1 MGARYHL
8 KPDGTSGVCTAQ
20 EGNCPFGEHT
30 PHGSQAFVKAMHE
43 RQESIRAKYTKRGL
57 SKSYRRKGVQSDLN
71 NLNNGT
77 MSETFGNLNVLFGE
91 PNVNGD
97 VDLDKVD
104 FVRYET
110 YDKDGDEC
118 TMDIYKDGT
127 ILTHYDPST
136 GKEDNMTE
144 YNTSSL
150 RQSMEDSRL
159 ELKKMYVADKRY
171 QREQSDFQVSLKRD
185 LGLMAVWNKEKQEFE
200 LQDFADQDAYRETH
214 KVGDQFGVEQYN
226 PTDPNVMEKVNM
238 RLATLTGM
246 RRAKEHSKESM
257 DRISGGIKETLGMT
271 GVLRS
276 GSKSQN
282 IVMGTVDEDGGVSI
296 ITCSNDSWVGSN
308 PSILGASK
316 ASAFQVIVDPPR
328 DMSSEDIRDVIQR
341 ANRLSSTKDRRKL
354 FEENGFTFSNEAVPM
369 NPVYGD
375 SLGKIGERYD
385 DPNKVQSAMASLA
398 VTVAKGEGVRGDRRG
413 GLSKDEWESA
423 MQVYAVAG
431 SEDFQ
436 PSTLY
441 DVNGRMADMHSMV
454 TIEESGNYKDNVRH
468 IMENLDHDAYA
479 EQLSQTISISPSVSY
494 YSGKNGETVAS
505 NLECAMVGDR
515 MVFPVCMQANVR
527 EPYPG
532 VHKSY
537 GVSRRKEPTI
547 TSTRPKDENVRK
559 VVRSLGEIVTDGSTR
574 YEAAEKEW
582 ESKGRIC
589 PDCGESLD
597 GTNRCKICDRVHP
610 ESRLLA
616 RAYKLAKSGKG
627 PDYGIFKYL
636 RPYKSENR
644 MTKS

>member
-57 SKSYRRKGVQSDLN
+57 SKSYRRKGSQSDLN

-110 YDKDGDEC
+110 YDKDGNEC

-341 ANRLSSTKDRRKL
+341 ANQLSSTKDRRKL

-636 RPYKSENR
+636 RPYKSD
-644 MTKS
+644 K

>member
-57 SKSYRRKGVQSDLN
+57 SKSYRRKGSQSDLN

-136 GKEDNMTE
+136 GKEDNTTE

-226 PTDPNVMEKVNM
+226 PADPNVMEKVNM

-246 RRAKEHSKESM
+246 RRTKEHSKESM

-494 YSGKNGETVAS
+494 YSGKNGEAVAS

-532 VHKSY
+532 IHKSY

-636 RPYKSENR
+636 RPYKSD
-644 MTKS
+644 K

>member
-57 SKSYRRKGVQSDLN
+57 SKSYRRKGSQSDLN

-226 PTDPNVMEKVNM
+226 PADPNVMEKVNM

-246 RRAKEHSKESM
+246 RRTKEHSKESM

-341 ANRLSSTKDRRKL
+341 ANQLSSTKDRRKL

-494 YSGKNGETVAS
+494 YSGKNGEAVAS

-636 RPYKSENR
+636 RPYKSD
-644 MTKS
+644 K

>member
-57 SKSYRRKGVQSDLN
+57 SKSYRRKGSQSDLN

-136 GKEDNMTE
+136 GKEDNTTE

-226 PTDPNVMEKVNM
+226 PADPNVMEKVNM

-246 RRAKEHSKESM
+246 RRTKEHSKESM

-532 VHKSY
+532 IHKSY

-636 RPYKSENR
+636 RPYKSD
-644 MTKS
+644 K

>member
-8 KPDGTSGVCTAQ
+8 KPDGTSGVCTAK

-57 SKSYRRKGVQSDLN
+57 SKSYRRKGPQSDLN

-200 LQDFADQDAYRETH
+200 LQDFADQDAYRENH
-214 KVGDQFGVEQYN
+214 KVGDQFGVEQYD
-226 PTDPNVMEKVNM
+226 PKDPNVMEKVNM
-238 RLATLTGM
+238 RLATLTEM
-246 RRAKEHSKESM
+246 RRTKEHSKESM

-441 DVNGRMADMHSMV
+441 DVNGRVADMHSMV

-494 YSGKNGETVAS
+494 YSGKNGEVVAS

-537 GVSRRKEPTI
+537 GVSRKKKPAI
-547 TSTRPKDENVRK
+547 VSTKPKDENVRK

-627 PDYGIFKYL
+627 PDYGIFKYF
-636 RPYKSENR
+636 RPYKSD
-644 MTKS
+644 K

>member
-57 SKSYRRKGVQSDLN
+57 SKSYRRKGSQSDLN

-136 GKEDNMTE
+136 GKKDNTTE

-226 PTDPNVMEKVNM
+226 PADPNVMEKVNM

-532 VHKSY
+532 IHKSY
-537 GVSRRKEPTI
+537 GISRRKEPTI

-636 RPYKSENR
+636 RPYKSD
-644 MTKS
+644 K

>member
-57 SKSYRRKGVQSDLN
+57 SKSYRRKGPQSDLN

-136 GKEDNMTE
+136 GKEDDITE

-200 LQDFADQDAYRETH
+200 LQDFADQDVYRETH
-214 KVGDQFGVEQYN
+214 KVGDQFGVEQYD

-246 RRAKEHSKESM
+246 RRTKEHSKESM

-385 DPNKVQSAMASLA
+385 DPNKVRSAMASLA

-441 DVNGRMADMHSMV
+441 DVNGRVADMHSMV
-454 TIEESGNYKDNVRH
+454 TIEESGNYKDDVRH

-494 YSGKNGETVAS
+494 YSGKNGEAVAS

-537 GVSRRKEPTI
+537 GVSRKKEPTI
-547 TSTRPKDENVRK
+547 ASTRPKDKNVRK
-559 VVRSLGEIVTDGSTR
+559 VVRSLGEIVTDGSTQ
-574 YEAAEKEW
+574 YEADEKEW
-582 ESKGRIC
+582 EIKGRIC
-589 PDCGESLD
+589 PDCGEPLD

-636 RPYKSENR
+636 RPYKSD
-644 MTKS
+644 K

>member
-8 KPDGTSGVCTAQ
+8 KPDGTSGVCTAK

-57 SKSYRRKGVQSDLN
+57 SKSYRRKGPQSDLN

-246 RRAKEHSKESM
+246 RRTKEHSKESM

-441 DVNGRMADMHSMV
+441 DVNGRVADMHSMV

-494 YSGKNGETVAS
+494 YSGKNGEAVAS

-627 PDYGIFKYL
+627 PDYGIFKYF
-636 RPYKSENR
+636 RPYKSD
-644 MTKS
+644 K

>member
-8 KPDGTSGVCTAQ
+8 KPDGTSGVCTAK

-57 SKSYRRKGVQSDLN
+57 SKSYRRKGPQSDLN

-136 GKEDNMTE
+136 GKKDNMTE

-226 PTDPNVMEKVNM
+226 PADPNVMEKVNM

-246 RRAKEHSKESM
+246 RRTKEHSKESM

-494 YSGKNGETVAS
+494 YSGKNGEAVAS

-636 RPYKSENR
+636 RPYKSD
-644 MTKS
+644 K

>member
-57 SKSYRRKGVQSDLN
+57 SKSYRRKGSQSDLN

-110 YDKDGDEC
+110 YDKDGNEC

-136 GKEDNMTE
+136 GKEDNTTE

-226 PTDPNVMEKVNM
+226 PADPNVMEKVNM

-246 RRAKEHSKESM
+246 RRTKEHSKESM

-532 VHKSY
+532 IHKSY

-636 RPYKSENR
+636 RPYKSD
-644 MTKS
+644 K

>member
-57 SKSYRRKGVQSDLN
+57 SKSYRRKGSQSDLN

-110 YDKDGDEC
+110 YDKDGNEC

-226 PTDPNVMEKVNM
+226 PADPNVMEKVNM

-589 PDCGESLD
+589 PDCGEPLD

-636 RPYKSENR
+636 RPYKSD
-644 MTKS
+644 K

>member
-57 SKSYRRKGVQSDLN
+57 SKSYRRKGSQSDLN

-136 GKEDNMTE
+136 GKKDNMTE

-246 RRAKEHSKESM
+246 RRTKEHSKESM

-494 YSGKNGETVAS
+494 YSGKNGEAVAS

-532 VHKSY
+532 IHKSY

-589 PDCGESLD
+589 PDCGEPLD

-636 RPYKSENR
+636 RPYKSD
-644 MTKS
+644 K

>member
-57 SKSYRRKGVQSDLN
+57 SKSYRRKGSQSDLN

-136 GKEDNMTE
+136 GKKDNMTE

-246 RRAKEHSKESM
+246 RRTKEHSKESM

-341 ANRLSSTKDRRKL
+341 ANQLSSTKDRRKL

-494 YSGKNGETVAS
+494 YSGKNGEAVAS

-532 VHKSY
+532 IHKSY

-589 PDCGESLD
+589 PDCGEPLD

-636 RPYKSENR
+636 RPYKSD
-644 MTKS
+644 K

>member
-8 KPDGTSGVCTAQ
+8 KPDGTSGVCTAK

-30 PHGSQAFVKAMHE
+30 PHGSQAFIKAMHE

-57 SKSYRRKGVQSDLN
+57 SKSYRRKGPQSDLN

-110 YDKDGDEC
+110 YDKDGNEC

-200 LQDFADQDAYRETH
+200 LQDFADQDVYRETH
-214 KVGDQFGVEQYN
+214 KVGDQFGVEQYD

-246 RRAKEHSKESM
+246 RSTKEHSKESM

-296 ITCSNDSWVGSN
+296 TTCSNDSWVGSN

-328 DMSSEDIRDVIQR
+328 DMSPEDVRDVIQR

-441 DVNGRMADMHSMV
+441 DVNGRVADMHSMV

-494 YSGKNGETVAS
+494 YSGKNGETVTS

-537 GVSRRKEPTI
+537 GVSRRKEPFI

-574 YEAAEKEW
+574 YETAEKEW

-589 PDCGESLD
+589 PDCGEPLD

-636 RPYKSENR
+636 RPYKSD
-644 MTKS
+644 K

>member
-8 KPDGTSGVCTAQ
+8 KPDGTSGVCAAQ

-30 PHGSQAFVKAMHE
+30 PHGSQVFVNAMHE

-57 SKSYRRKGVQSDLN
+57 SKSYRKKGPQSDLN

-77 MSETFGNLNVLFGE
+77 MSETFGNLNVLFGD
-91 PNVNGD
+91 PNVNGN

-118 TMDIYKDGT
+118 TMDIYRDGT

-136 GKEDNMTE
+136 GKEDNIAE
-144 YNTSSL
+144 YNTSAL
-150 RQSMEDSRL
+150 QQSMEDSRL
-159 ELKKMYVADKRY
+159 ELKKMYVADKKY

-200 LQDFADQDAYRETH
+200 LQDFADQDVYRETH
-214 KVGDQFGVEQYN
+214 KVGDQFGVEQYD
-226 PTDPNVMEKVNM
+226 PTDPNVMEKVNI

-246 RRAKEHSKESM
+246 RKAKEHSKESM
-257 DRISGGIKETLGMT
+257 DRISGGIKNTLGMT

-282 IVMGTVDEDGGVSI
+282 IVMGTVNEDGSESI
-296 ITCSNDSWVGSN
+296 TTCSNDSWVGSN

-316 ASAFQVIVDPPR
+316 ASAFQVIVDPPK
-328 DMSSEDIRDVIQR
+328 DMSPEDIRNVIQQ
-341 ANRLSSTKDRRKL
+341 ANQLSSTKDRRKL
-354 FEENGFTFSNEAVPM
+354 FEANGFMFSNEAIPM

-375 SLGKIGERYD
+375 SLGKIGKRYD

-398 VTVAKGEGVRGDRRG
+398 VVVAKGEGVRGDRRG
-413 GLSKDEWESA
+413 GLSKDEWMSA

-436 PSTLY
+436 PSTPY
-441 DVNGRMADMHSMV
+441 DVNGKVADMHSMV
-454 TIEESGNYKDNVRH
+454 TIEESGAYKDNVRH

-494 YSGKNGETVAS
+494 YSGKNGEVTTN

-537 GVSRRKEPTI
+537 GVSRKKDSTI
-547 TSTRPKDENVRK
+547 ISSRPKDENVRK
-559 VVRSLGEIVTDGSTR
+559 TVRSFGEIVTDGSAQ
-574 YEAAEKEW
+574 YDEAEKEW
-582 ESKGRIC
+582 ETKGRVC
-589 PDCGESLD
+589 PDCGDPLD
-597 GTNRCKICDRVHP
+597 GMNRCKVCDRTHP

-616 RAYKLAKSGKG
+616 RAYKLAQSGKG
-627 PDYGIFKYL
+627 PNYKIFNYL
-636 RPYKSENR
+636 RAYTSNK
-644 MTKS
+644 

>member
-8 KPDGTSGVCTAQ
+8 KPDGTSGVCTAK

-57 SKSYRRKGVQSDLN
+57 SKSYRRKGPQSDLN

-127 ILTHYDPST
+127 ILTHYDSST
-136 GKEDNMTE
+136 GKEDDMTE

-200 LQDFADQDAYRETH
+200 LQDFADQDAYRENH
-214 KVGDQFGVEQYN
+214 KVGDQFGVEQYD
-226 PTDPNVMEKVNM
+226 PKDPNVMEKVNM

-246 RRAKEHSKESM
+246 RRTKEHSKESM

-398 VTVAKGEGVRGDRRG
+398 VTVAKGDGVRGDRRG

-441 DVNGRMADMHSMV
+441 DVNGRVADMHSMV

-494 YSGKNGETVAS
+494 YSGKNGEAVAS

-537 GVSRRKEPTI
+537 GVSGRKEPTI

-589 PDCGESLD
+589 PDCGEPLD

-627 PDYGIFKYL
+627 PDYSIFKYL
-636 RPYKSENR
+636 RPYKSD
-644 MTKS
+644 K

>member
-43 RQESIRAKYTKRGL
+43 RQESIRAKYMKRGL
-57 SKSYRRKGVQSDLN
+57 SKSYRRKGSQSDLN

-110 YDKDGDEC
+110 YDKDGNEC

-226 PTDPNVMEKVNM
+226 PADPNVMEKVNM

-246 RRAKEHSKESM
+246 RRTKEHSKESM

-341 ANRLSSTKDRRKL
+341 ANQLSSTKDRRKL

-532 VHKSY
+532 IHKSY

-636 RPYKSENR
+636 RPYKSD
-644 MTKS
+644 K

>member
-8 KPDGTSGVCTAQ
+8 KPDGTSGVCTAK

-57 SKSYRRKGVQSDLN
+57 SKSYRRKGPQSDLN

-226 PTDPNVMEKVNM
+226 PADPNVMEKVNM

-246 RRAKEHSKESM
+246 RRTKEHSKESM

-441 DVNGRMADMHSMV
+441 DVNGRAADMHSMV

-494 YSGKNGETVAS
+494 YSGKNGEAVAS

-532 VHKSY
+532 IHKSY

-636 RPYKSENR
+636 RPYKSD
-644 MTKS
+644 K

>member
-57 SKSYRRKGVQSDLN
+57 SKSYRRKGSQSDLN

-110 YDKDGDEC
+110 YDKDGNEC

-127 ILTHYDPST
+127 IRTHYDPST

-341 ANRLSSTKDRRKL
+341 ANQLSSTKDRRKL

-636 RPYKSENR
+636 RPYKSD
-644 MTKS
+644 K

>member
-8 KPDGTSGVCTAQ
+8 KPDGTSGVCTAK

-57 SKSYRRKGVQSDLN
+57 SKSYRRKGPQSDLN

-110 YDKDGDEC
+110 YDKDGNEC

-226 PTDPNVMEKVNM
+226 PADPNVMEKVNM

-441 DVNGRMADMHSMV
+441 DVNGRVADMHSMV

-494 YSGKNGETVAS
+494 YSGKNGEAVAS

-532 VHKSY
+532 IHKSY

-547 TSTRPKDENVRK
+547 ASTRPKDENVRK

-636 RPYKSENR
+636 RPYKSD
-644 MTKS
+644 K

>member
-8 KPDGTSGVCTAQ
+8 KPDGTSGVCTAK

-57 SKSYRRKGVQSDLN
+57 SKSYRRKGPQSDLN

-200 LQDFADQDAYRETH
+200 LQDFADQDVYRETH
-214 KVGDQFGVEQYN
+214 KVGDQFGVEQYD

-246 RRAKEHSKESM
+246 RRTKEHSKESM

-441 DVNGRMADMHSMV
+441 DVNGRVADMHSMV

-494 YSGKNGETVAS
+494 YSGKNGEAVAS

-537 GVSRRKEPTI
+537 GVSRRKEPSI

-589 PDCGESLD
+589 PDCGEPLD

-627 PDYGIFKYL
+627 PDYSIFKYL
-636 RPYKSENR
+636 RPYKSD
-644 MTKS
+644 K

>member
-57 SKSYRRKGVQSDLN
+57 SKSYRRKGSQSDLN

-91 PNVNGD
+91 PTVNGD

-136 GKEDNMTE
+136 GKEDNTTE

-226 PTDPNVMEKVNM
+226 PADPNVMEKVNM

-246 RRAKEHSKESM
+246 RRTKEHSKESM

-341 ANRLSSTKDRRKL
+341 ANQLSSTKDRRKL

-589 PDCGESLD
+589 PDCGEPLD

-636 RPYKSENR
+636 RPYKSD
-644 MTKS
+644 K

>member
-57 SKSYRRKGVQSDLN
+57 SKSYKRKGSQSDLN

-110 YDKDGDEC
+110 YDKDGNEC

-246 RRAKEHSKESM
+246 RRTKEHSKESM

-532 VHKSY
+532 IHKSY
-537 GVSRRKEPTI
+537 GVSRRKESTI

-636 RPYKSENR
+636 RPYKSD
-644 MTKS
+644 K

>member
-57 SKSYRRKGVQSDLN
+57 SKSYRRKGPQSDLN

-136 GKEDNMTE
+136 GKEDNTTE

-246 RRAKEHSKESM
+246 RRTKEHSKESM

-341 ANRLSSTKDRRKL
+341 ANQLSSTKDRRKL

-494 YSGKNGETVAS
+494 YSGKNGEAVAS

-532 VHKSY
+532 IHKSY

-636 RPYKSENR
+636 RPYKSD
-644 MTKS
+644 K

>member
-8 KPDGTSGVCTAQ
+8 KPDGTSGVCTAK

-57 SKSYRRKGVQSDLN
+57 SKSYRRKGPQSDLN

-110 YDKDGDEC
+110 YDKDGNEC

-185 LGLMAVWNKEKQEFE
+185 LGLMAVWNKEEQEFE

-226 PTDPNVMEKVNM
+226 PADPNVMEKVNM

-494 YSGKNGETVAS
+494 YSGKNGEAVAS

-547 TSTRPKDENVRK
+547 ASTRPKDENVRK

-627 PDYGIFKYL
+627 PDYGIFKYF
-636 RPYKSENR
+636 RPYKSD
-644 MTKS
+644 K

>member
-57 SKSYRRKGVQSDLN
+57 SKSYRRKGSQSDLN

-136 GKEDNMTE
+136 GKKDNMTE

-636 RPYKSENR
+636 RPYKSD
-644 MTKS
+644 K

>member
-57 SKSYRRKGVQSDLN
+57 SKSYRRKGSQSDLN

-136 GKEDNMTE
+136 GKEDNTTE

-226 PTDPNVMEKVNM
+226 PADPNVMEKVNM

-246 RRAKEHSKESM
+246 RRTKEHSKESM

-589 PDCGESLD
+589 PDCGEPLD

-636 RPYKSENR
+636 RPYKSD
-644 MTKS
+644 K

>member
-57 SKSYRRKGVQSDLN
+57 SKSYRRKGSQSDLN

-246 RRAKEHSKESM
+246 RRTKEHSKESM

-423 MQVYAVAG
+423 MHVYAVAG

-441 DVNGRMADMHSMV
+441 DVNGRVADMHSMV

-494 YSGKNGETVAS
+494 YSGKNGEAVAS

-636 RPYKSENR
+636 RPYKSD
-644 MTKS
+644 K

>member
-57 SKSYRRKGVQSDLN
+57 SKSYRRKGSQSDLN

-110 YDKDGDEC
+110 YDKDGNEC

-246 RRAKEHSKESM
+246 RRTKEHSKESM

-341 ANRLSSTKDRRKL
+341 ANQLSSTKDRRKL

-423 MQVYAVAG
+423 MHVYAVAG

-441 DVNGRMADMHSMV
+441 DVNGRVADMHSMV

-494 YSGKNGETVAS
+494 YSGKNGEAVAS

-636 RPYKSENR
+636 RPYKSD
-644 MTKS
+644 K

>member
-57 SKSYRRKGVQSDLN
+57 SKSYRRKGSQSDLN

-238 RLATLTGM
+238 RLVTLTGM
-246 RRAKEHSKESM
+246 RRTKEHSKESM

-341 ANRLSSTKDRRKL
+341 ANQLSSTKDRRKL

-532 VHKSY
+532 IHKSY

-636 RPYKSENR
+636 RPYKSD
-644 MTKS
+644 K

>member
-57 SKSYRRKGVQSDLN
+57 SKSYRRKGSQSDLN

-110 YDKDGDEC
+110 YDKDGNEC

-127 ILTHYDPST
+127 IRTHYDPST

-246 RRAKEHSKESM
+246 RRTKEHSKESM

-532 VHKSY
+532 IHKSY

-636 RPYKSENR
+636 RPYKSD
-644 MTKS
+644 K

>member
-8 KPDGTSGVCTAQ
+8 KPDGTSGVCTAK

-57 SKSYRRKGVQSDLN
+57 SKSYRRKGPQSDLN

-110 YDKDGDEC
+110 YDKDGNEC

-226 PTDPNVMEKVNM
+226 PADPNVMEKVNM

-246 RRAKEHSKESM
+246 RRTKEHSKESM

-532 VHKSY
+532 IHKSY

-636 RPYKSENR
+636 RPYKSD
-644 MTKS
+644 K

>member
-57 SKSYRRKGVQSDLN
+57 SKSYRRKGSQSDLN

-226 PTDPNVMEKVNM
+226 PADPNVMEKVNM

-532 VHKSY
+532 IHKSY

-636 RPYKSENR
+636 RPYKSD
-644 MTKS
+644 K

>member
-57 SKSYRRKGVQSDLN
+57 SKSYRRKGSQSDLN

-110 YDKDGDEC
+110 YDKDGNEC

-226 PTDPNVMEKVNM
+226 PADPNVMEKVNM

-246 RRAKEHSKESM
+246 RRTKEHSKESM

-494 YSGKNGETVAS
+494 YSGKNGEAVAS

-532 VHKSY
+532 IHKSY

-589 PDCGESLD
+589 PDCGEPLD

-636 RPYKSENR
+636 RPYKSD
-644 MTKS
+644 K

>member
-8 KPDGTSGVCTAQ
+8 KPDGTSGVCTAK

-57 SKSYRRKGVQSDLN
+57 SKSYRRKGPQSDLN

-200 LQDFADQDAYRETH
+200 LQDFADQDAYRENH
-214 KVGDQFGVEQYN
+214 KVGDQFGVEQYD
-226 PTDPNVMEKVNM
+226 PKDPNVMEKVNM

-246 RRAKEHSKESM
+246 RRTKEHSKESM

-341 ANRLSSTKDRRKL
+341 ANRLSSTKNRRKL

-385 DPNKVQSAMASLA
+385 DPNKVRSAMASLA

-441 DVNGRMADMHSMV
+441 DVNGRVADMHSMV

-494 YSGKNGETVAS
+494 YSGKNGEAVAS

-537 GVSRRKEPTI
+537 GVSGRKEPTI

-589 PDCGESLD
+589 PDCGEPLD
-597 GTNRCKICDRVHP
+597 GTNRCKICDRIHP

-636 RPYKSENR
+636 RPYKSD
-644 MTKS
+644 K

>member
-8 KPDGTSGVCTAQ
+8 KPDGTSGVCTAK

-57 SKSYRRKGVQSDLN
+57 SKSYRRKGSQSDLN

-246 RRAKEHSKESM
+246 RRTKEHSKESM

-494 YSGKNGETVAS
+494 YSGKNGEAVAS

-627 PDYGIFKYL
+627 PDYGIFKYF
-636 RPYKSENR
+636 RPYKSD
-644 MTKS
+644 K

>member
-57 SKSYRRKGVQSDLN
+57 SKSYKRKGSQSDLN

-110 YDKDGDEC
+110 YDKDGNEC

-127 ILTHYDPST
+127 IRTHYDPST

-226 PTDPNVMEKVNM
+226 PADPNVMEKVNM

-246 RRAKEHSKESM
+246 RRTKEHSKESM

-636 RPYKSENR
+636 RPYKSD
-644 MTKS
+644 K

>member
-57 SKSYRRKGVQSDLN
+57 SKSYRRKGAQSDLN

-136 GKEDNMTE
+136 GKEDNTTE

-226 PTDPNVMEKVNM
+226 PADPNVMEKVNM

-532 VHKSY
+532 IHKSY

-547 TSTRPKDENVRK
+547 TSTRLKDENVRK

-636 RPYKSENR
+636 RPYKSD
-644 MTKS
+644 K

>member
-57 SKSYRRKGVQSDLN
+57 SKSYRRKGSQSDLN

-136 GKEDNMTE
+136 GKKDNMTE

-246 RRAKEHSKESM
+246 RRTKEHSKESM

-341 ANRLSSTKDRRKL
+341 ANQLSSTKDRRKL

-636 RPYKSENR
+636 RPYKSD
-644 MTKS
+644 K

>member
-8 KPDGTSGVCTAQ
+8 KPDGTSGVCTAK

-57 SKSYRRKGVQSDLN
+57 SKSYRRKGPQSDLN

-185 LGLMAVWNKEKQEFE
+185 LGLMAVWNKEEQEFE

-226 PTDPNVMEKVNM
+226 PADPNVMEKVNM

-494 YSGKNGETVAS
+494 YSGKNGEAVAS

-547 TSTRPKDENVRK
+547 ASTRPKDENVRK

-627 PDYGIFKYL
+627 PDYGIFKYF
-636 RPYKSENR
+636 RPYKSD
-644 MTKS
+644 K